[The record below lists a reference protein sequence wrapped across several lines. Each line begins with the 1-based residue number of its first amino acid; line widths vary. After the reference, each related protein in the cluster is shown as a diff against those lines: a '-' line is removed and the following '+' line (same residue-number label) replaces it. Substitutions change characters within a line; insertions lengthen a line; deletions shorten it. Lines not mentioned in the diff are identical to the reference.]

1 VPLDD
6 SEMFFPYNLIDIMAV
21 AMGNIDTRIEVL
33 KRPLAVTDLDLSVS
47 VLPASWSPEVDSRE
61 MQGKFIP
68 EPTLQQYVIVAQG
81 MVKDFDEE
89 RGLKRHSQLARALR
103 VLLYRNPALQVA
115 LRAQAITDASGTTER
130 VQDLVQMDQQ
140 FLGNEDDEGQFIF
153 LSSLRLRIVT
163 QVQPSI

>member
-1 VPLDD
+1 MALDD
-6 SEMFFPYNLIDIMAV
+6 SEVFFPYNLVDIV
-21 AMGNIDTRIEVL
+21 ATAMDDLDGRIKVL
-33 KRPLAVTDLDLSVS
+33 KRPLDTTDLDMSCSVIPS
-47 VLPASWSPEVDSRE
+47 NWTPQVDSRE

-68 EPTLQQYVIVAQG
+68 EPTLQQYVLVSQG

-89 RGLKRHSQLARALR
+89 RGLRRHSQLARAIR

-140 FLGNEDDEGQFIF
+140 FLGNETDGEFIF
-153 LSSLRLRIVT
+153 LSSLRLRVVT
-163 QVQPSI
+163 QVQPPSI